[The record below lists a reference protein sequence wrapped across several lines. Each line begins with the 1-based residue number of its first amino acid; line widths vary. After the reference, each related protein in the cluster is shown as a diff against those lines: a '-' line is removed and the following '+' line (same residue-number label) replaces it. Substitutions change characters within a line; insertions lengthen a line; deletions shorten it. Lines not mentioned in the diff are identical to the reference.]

1 MPNAASGCFGTK
13 ESSRRHMGAS
23 VITRLQLD
31 IRFTLARAK
40 LVVAQR
46 RDEASGIKDGF
57 GFEHEIDGAGQ
68 FDGQDGVGFEFI
80 AQACFEALGE
90 GPEAGIPFG
99 NDGGFAEGP
108 AEIGI
113 AEFGAAEALDFAGA
127 GDGAFDEAAITE
139 KVLHGGE
146 ALDVADFMEDGQAEE
161 LANAGDGL
169 QEGEIA
175 AVGLFGQAQELFFED
190 GQLRIVMVN
199 EGQVVLEGELADG
212 MGFAGEEAFLPGFP
226 VVKGLAEGG
235 TVVSQLMGLDAG
247 EELGAFRN
255 VEDTLAEQSAQ
266 GPLGGG
272 INVTGGNEVGA
283 QEVGDFFGVNA
294 IVLVFAAVNG
304 LEIKGMGQDEVDVGG
319 LAGIREP
326 IPAEHALGADGQ
338 IVAVRGDEFKKVG
351 EVVVANVGVEEF
363 FAGAVHDADVHLAGM
378 EINSAVEFSGGD
390 VILHSDHSLRGRET
404 PG

>member
-1 MPNAASGCFGTK
+1 MPNAERGCSGTK
-13 ESSRRHMGAS
+13 ESSRRLMGAS

-31 IRFTLARAK
+31 VRFTMARAK

-57 GFEHEIDGAGQ
+57 GFEHKIDGAGQ
-68 FDGQDGVGFEFI
+68 FDGQDGVGFELV
-80 AQACFEALGE
+80 AQARFEALGE
-90 GPEAGIPFG
+90 GPEEGIAFG

-108 AEIGI
+108 AQIGI
-113 AEFGAAEALDFAGA
+113 AEFGAAQALDFAGA

-146 ALDVADFMEDGQAEE
+146 ALDVADLMENGQAEE
-161 LANAGDGL
+161 LANARDGL

-175 AVGLFGQAQELFFED
+175 AVGLFGQEQELLFED

-199 EGQVVLEGELADG
+199 EGYVVLEGELADG
-212 MGFAGEEAFLPGFP
+212 MGFAGEEAFLPGIA
-226 VVKGLAEGG
+226 VVNGLAEGG
-235 TVVSQLMGLDAG
+235 AVVGQLMGLDAG
-247 EELGAFRN
+247 EEFGAFRN

-272 INVTGGNEVGA
+272 INVAGGNEVGA
-283 QEVGDFFGVNA
+283 QEVADFFGVNA
-294 IVLVFAAVNG
+294 VVLVFAAVNG
-304 LEIKGMGQDEVDVGG
+304 LEIKGVGQDEMDVGG
-319 LAGIREP
+319 LAGIGEP

-338 IVAVRGDEFKKVG
+338 IVAIGRDEFKEVG
-351 EVVVANVGVEEF
+351 EVIIPDVGVDEF
-363 FAGAVHDADVHLAGM
+363 FAGAVHDADVHLVGM
-378 EINSAVEFSGGD
+378 EINSAVEFSGGG

-404 PG
+404 PV